1 MDIVDI
7 FGINFSHSINVLY
20 VYLWIIFFY
29 SQLQDI
35 LDMCEIRP
43 VNNQVEVN
51 PYFQND
57 KLVEFCQM
65 NNIIVSAFGPV
76 RNSKY

>member
-1 MDIVDI
+1 M
-7 FGINFSHSINVLY
+7 
-20 VYLWIIFFY
+20 
-29 SQLQDI
+29 QDI

-43 VNNQVEVN
+43 VNNQVEIN